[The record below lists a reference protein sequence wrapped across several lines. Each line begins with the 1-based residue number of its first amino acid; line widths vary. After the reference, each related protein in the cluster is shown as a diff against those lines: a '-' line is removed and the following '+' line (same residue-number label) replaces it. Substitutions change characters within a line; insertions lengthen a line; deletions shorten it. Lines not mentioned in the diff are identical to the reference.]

1 MIEEESSERMF
12 RIILLF
18 NQKRISLQAV
28 FLLTNLLYEEMRNV
42 NVGTMVFLGI
52 MLMIF
57 QIPTIIGEKEEG
69 TDGNGK

>member
-1 MIEEESSERMF
+1 MCDGCGARG
-12 RIILLF
+12 RDADC
-18 NQKRISLQAV
+18 KRKK
-28 FLLTNLLYEEMRNV
+28 MRNV

-69 TDGNGK
+69 TDGNGE

>member
-1 MIEEESSERMF
+1 
-12 RIILLF
+12 
-18 NQKRISLQAV
+18 
-28 FLLTNLLYEEMRNV
+28 MRNM
-42 NVGTMVFLGI
+42 NAGTMFFWGV

>member
-1 MIEEESSERMF
+1 
-12 RIILLF
+12 
-18 NQKRISLQAV
+18 
-28 FLLTNLLYEEMRNV
+28 MRNV

-69 TDGNGK
+69 TEGNGKDVYKRQVGFTRLTEPANSNPSIPGIIISEIIKS

>member
-1 MIEEESSERMF
+1 MIEEESAERMF
-12 RIILLF
+12 RIILLS

>member
-1 MIEEESSERMF
+1 
-12 RIILLF
+12 
-18 NQKRISLQAV
+18 
-28 FLLTNLLYEEMRNV
+28 MRNV

-57 QIPTIIGEKEEG
+57 QIPAIIGDKEEG

>member
-1 MIEEESSERMF
+1 
-12 RIILLF
+12 
-18 NQKRISLQAV
+18 
-28 FLLTNLLYEEMRNV
+28 MRNV

>member
-12 RIILLF
+12 RIILLS

-69 TDGNGK
+69 MDGNGK

>member
-1 MIEEESSERMF
+1 MC
-12 RIILLF
+12 
-18 NQKRISLQAV
+18 KRF

>member
-12 RIILLF
+12 RIILLS

-42 NVGTMVFLGI
+42 NVGTMVFLVI